1 MEMPGWLDLLG
12 GLIEHSR
19 GFWRKVGDLETDQHQ
34 DALAA
39 IAIDRPVYIAGIA
52 RSGSTI
58 LLEMLSRHPDVAT
71 HQYRDFPLVLAP
83 VHWNRVFGRR
93 QAAHTEAV
101 ERAHQ
106 DRIKVTPSSPE
117 AMEEV
122 LWMAFFPHLHD
133 PARSQVLDATTSAP
147 AFEEFY
153 RAHIKK
159 LLMIR
164 DGRRYLAKANYDV
177 TRLAYLH
184 KLFPDARFIVPVRE
198 PLWHV
203 ASLVKQHRLFVAAET
218 ADPRIRR
225 HMRRAGH
232 FEFGLDRRAINAN
245 DDEEAARVEALWSA
259 GRDAEGY
266 ARLWARTYGF
276 VLDQLALEPT
286 LAHAVRFVRYEDF
299 CGRPANE
306 LEAIAAHVGLDFTP
320 SAIVDMAAQISSPDY
335 YSPGFDD
342 DERAL
347 ITEIT
352 RATAARLGYGG

>member
-19 GFWRKVGDLETDQHQ
+19 GFWRRVGDLETEQHRE
-34 DALAA
+34 ALAA

-58 LLEMLSRHPDVAT
+58 LLEMLSRHPAVAT

-83 VHWNRVFGRR
+83 VHWDRVFGQR
-93 QAAHTEAV
+93 QAGQIEAV
-101 ERAHQ
+101 ERAHK

-133 PARSQVLDATTSAP
+133 PNRSQVLDATTSAP

-203 ASLVKQHRLFVAAET
+203 ASLVKQHRLFVAGET

-232 FEFGLDRRAINAN
+232 FEFGLDRHAINTGDVDGAG
-245 DDEEAARVEALWSA
+245 RIEALWSA
-259 GRDAEGY
+259 GRDPEGY
-266 ARLWARTYGF
+266 ARLWAQTYGF
-276 VLDQLALEPT
+276 VLDQLAEQPT
-286 LAHAVRFVRYEDF
+286 LADAVRIVRYEDF
-299 CGRPANE
+299 CARPAME
-306 LEAIAAHVGLDFTP
+306 LEAIAAHVGLDFSP
-320 SAIVDMAAQISSPDY
+320 SAIADMASAISSPDY
-335 YSPGFDD
+335 YSPGFDAG
-342 DERAL
+342 EPAL
-347 ITEIT
+347 IGEIT
-352 RATAARLGYGG
+352 RTTAGRLGYGN

>member
-12 GLIEHSR
+12 GLIER
-19 GFWRKVGDLETDQHQ
+19 TQGFWRKVGDLETEQHR
-34 DALAA
+34 DALGA

-58 LLEMLSRHPDVAT
+58 LLETLSRHPDVAT

-83 VHWNRVFGRR
+83 IHWDKVFGRR
-93 QAAHTEAV
+93 QAGHTEAV
-101 ERAHQ
+101 ERAHK

-117 AMEEV
+117 AMEEIV
-122 LWMAFFPHLHD
+122 WMAFFPHLHD
-133 PARSQVLDATTSAP
+133 PTRSQVLNATTSAP
-147 AFEEFY
+147 AFEQFY

-164 DGRRYLAKANYDV
+164 RGRRYLAKANYDV
-177 TRLAYLH
+177 TRLAYLL

-218 ADPRIRR
+218 TDPRIRR

-245 DDEEAARVEALWSA
+245 DDEAAARIEALWAA

-276 VLDQLALEPT
+276 VLDQLAREPA
-286 LAHAVRFVRYEDF
+286 LADAIRFVRYEDF
-299 CGRPANE
+299 CTRPAME
-306 LEAIAAHVGLDFTP
+306 LEAIAAHAGLDFTP
-320 SAIVDMAAQISSPDY
+320 SAIAEMASGISSPDY
-335 YSPGFDD
+335 YSPAFDPE
-342 DERAL
+342 ERAL

-352 RATAARLGYGG
+352 RMTAARLGYGN